1 MTTWYA
7 DYVAV
12 WDNLVTLVKGLT
24 NTDSSHVF
32 DEANVFYG
40 EKYPPDNYPSCYVCP
55 LPIEIKPLTFLQSSN
70 YYYFDFV
77 VVYSSSD
84 PKQGYL
90 DAFELIG
97 KIYDALV
104 ADRGL
109 GGKVCNLEP
118 TLITPNW
125 KSLGSGVEGFYIG
138 MRVRFEKIR
147 A

>member
-12 WDNLVTLVKGLT
+12 WDNLVTLIKELK
-24 NTDSSHVF
+24 NTDLTHVF
-32 DEANVFYG
+32 ESTNVFYG

-55 LPIEIKPLTFLQSSN
+55 LPIPITPLTFLSTTN

-77 VVYSSSD
+77 IVTADSD

-90 DAFELIG
+90 TAFGLIG

-109 GGKVCNLEP
+109 GSTVCTLEP
-118 TLITPNW
+118 EQVIPNW
-125 KSLGSGVEGFYIG
+125 KGLGSGVEGFWVG
-138 MRVRFEKIR
+138 LRVKLTKIR

>member
-1 MTTWYA
+1 MTTWYE

-12 WDNLVTLVKGLT
+12 WDALVNLVKELKNPDL
-24 NTDSSHVF
+24 SHIF
-32 DEANVFYG
+32 EEANVFYG
-40 EKYPPDNYPSCYVCP
+40 ERYPPDNYPSCYVCP
-55 LPIEIKPLTFLQSSN
+55 LPIPIEPLTFLSSTN

-77 VVYSSSD
+77 IVDSNSD

-90 DAFELIG
+90 TAFGLIG

-104 ADRGL
+104 VDHTL

-118 TLITPNW
+118 QQVIPDW
-125 KSLGSGVEGFYIG
+125 KGKDVGIEGFWIG
-138 MRVRFEKIR
+138 LRVKFTKIR